1 MHSNWSSVSRSRPER
16 LMLRAAL
23 SQEQSNRGA
32 EKRNAEELEGLEE
45 LAAAPNPVRR
55 NLPRKRRK

>member
-1 MHSNWSSVSRSRPER
+1 
-16 LMLRAAL
+16 MLRAAL

-32 EKRNAEELEGLEE
+32 EKRNAEELEGSEE